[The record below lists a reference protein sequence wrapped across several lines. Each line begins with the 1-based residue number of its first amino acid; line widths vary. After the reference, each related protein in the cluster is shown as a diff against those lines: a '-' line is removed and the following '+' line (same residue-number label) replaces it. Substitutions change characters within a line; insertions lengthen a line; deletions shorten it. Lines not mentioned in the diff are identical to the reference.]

1 MDTLT
6 REDAETADPDERR
19 PAGPLYVPV
28 RLGSAGGHQLRF
40 MRTPLGVRTAVGFTS
55 RERLASVLGADQQ
68 WIRLAAPALR
78 TLAEPLGVTMLT
90 VNPQLSAP
98 TSALSPAPAPDTLVH
113 PVSARPQ
120 LPARVAGRPPA
131 PEPGPRPVRPCALR
145 SGWDPD
151 AMGVLRVT
159 GAAAFVWSA
168 VTAVHAF
175 LD

>member
-1 MDTLT
+1 MSTLT
-6 REDAETADPDERR
+6 REDADTADPDELR

-28 RLGSAGGHQLRF
+28 RLGSAGGRQLRF

-55 RERLASVLGADQQ
+55 RERLAAVLGEDQR

-78 TLAEPLGVTMLT
+78 TLAEPLGVTTLT
-90 VNPQLSAP
+90 VDPQL
-98 TSALSPAPAPDTLVH
+98 TAPALAPQGD
-113 PVSARPQ
+113 PVSGRPARP
-120 LPARVAGRPPA
+120 A
-131 PEPGPRPVRPCALR
+131 RPVRREHTAPPVQPCARR
-145 SGWDPD
+145 SGWDPE